1 MVRTQCLLE
10 RVHVPLSHRPHVP
23 VDGNHRA
30 ISFRSFDEPI
40 MFALHG
46 QHRDSLDEVSVCI
59 PRVTQERPCT
69 MSEMNHPSEN
79 YDSASEI
86 ERLSIIEKEI
96 RLMRN
101 RTIDIVQSAY
111 NLGDYAT
118 VATLD
123 RLSDAMDQ
131 SASMIHAHIFSLRFG
146 DD

>member
-1 MVRTQCLLE
+1 
-10 RVHVPLSHRPHVP
+10 
-23 VDGNHRA
+23 
-30 ISFRSFDEPI
+30 
-40 MFALHG
+40 
-46 QHRDSLDEVSVCI
+46 
-59 PRVTQERPCT
+59 